1 MVERWPLVVQK
12 TQVVLLDD
20 VDGSDADETVT
31 FALDGVSYEIDV
43 TSAHAAE
50 LRAAMASWV
59 GHARRTGG
67 RSIVSARSAGRRAP
81 IDRSQLVKV
90 REWARGAGYKVSDR
104 GRISAEIMA
113 AFQAAH

>member
-1 MVERWPLVVQK
+1 VVQK

-20 VDGSDADETVT
+20 VDGSVADETVA
-31 FALDGVSYEIDV
+31 FALDGVQYAIDV
-43 TSAHAAE
+43 TSQHAAD
-50 LRAAMASWV
+50 LRAAMATWV

-67 RSIVSARSAGRRAP
+67 RSTISTRSGGRRP
-81 IDRSQLVKV
+81 SIDRSQLQKV

-104 GRISAEIMA
+104 GRISAEIQE